1 MRGIYYKHFVI
12 CRLFNKHK
20 ITSTYKF
27 TTTIIIYKTMS
38 KFFVVLRCANS
49 TEEMRRGLKTYIAL
63 QKPSIRI
70 LGDK

>member
-1 MRGIYYKHFVI
+1 MNIKLH
-12 CRLFNKHK
+12 
-20 ITSTYKF
+20 TYKF
-27 TTTIIIYKTMS
+27 TPTIIIYKTMS

-63 QKPSIRI
+63 NKPSILI